1 MKIPI
6 PMEARLGARWHL
18 PQPRAT
24 GLLAE
29 RIGKLAHATRDPLR
43 DDLYDM
49 ELDLTWANNSAADTT
64 EIRLPRALTVAGS
77 AGVVPVNSDLEQA
90 YDDSFGARLGGQYA
104 IVRNEF
110 AVRLGTWIETP
121 AAGAED
127 LDVVAVPAWRGG
139 LATGVVFRV
148 QAVDLELGYQHV
160 YNLGLDNHGD
170 GRRRAAAGS
179 SPDPAFD
186 FRSYHA
192 VNGGSVTQSAN
203 VFALGAVT
211 RF

>member
-1 MKIPI
+1 M
-6 PMEARLGARWHL
+6 
-18 PQPRAT
+18 
-24 GLLAE
+24 
-29 RIGKLAHATRDPLR
+29 
-43 DDLYDM
+43 
-49 ELDLTWANNSAADTT
+49 
-64 EIRLPRALTVAGS
+64 
-77 AGVVPVNSDLEQA
+77 NSDLEQA

-104 IVRNEF
+104 IIRNAF
-110 AVRLGTWIETP
+110 AVRLGTWIRNP
-121 AAGAED
+121 GRRRGG
-127 LDVVAVPAWRGG
+127 LDVTTVPGWRGG

-170 GRRRAAAGS
+170 GRRRAVAGS
-179 SPDPAFD
+179 SPEPAFD

-203 VFALGAVT
+203 VFALGAIA